1 VSDLVW
7 CQRLHSLQIATLS
20 TRTLTKTDPLK
31 QTKMALWGQGDPRWI
46 VEERPDSTNVNNWHW
61 TERDATTWSK
71 SKLKELFLTLKEDTD
86 EGSWKIDEVKSVTGE
101 ATINNRKGKLIYFY
115 EWELT
120 LNYKGTIAG
129 SELEHK
135 GTITIPNLSDENDAD
150 DIDVQVIAKGDAKNA
165 EKLKAMVRKNGI
177 RMCKEMCEK
186 YVADLKVEY
195 SKGMVLQT
203 KDAQKNGDKKNGVV
217 EKKGDIYS
225 RDIQNLSI
233 QEQKKNENNN
243 TSSGKEIKQSKE
255 FQNMPAN
262 ELYATLTQD
271 DRLCAFT
278 RSQCISNP
286 VPGGEFSLLNG
297 NITGKYTELVQDE
310 KIVQTWRFKEWPPNV
325 YSTVTMDLQQKS
337 SGTKLKLT
345 QTGIPEVDVVRTEKG
360 WKMHFWEP
368 IQQVFGF
375 GRPVL

>member
-1 VSDLVW
+1 
-7 CQRLHSLQIATLS
+7 
-20 TRTLTKTDPLK
+20 
-31 QTKMALWGQGDPRWI
+31 MALWGKGDPRWI

-71 SKLKELFLTLKEDTD
+71 SKLKELFLSLKEETD

-120 LNYKGTIAG
+120 LNYKGTLPG

-165 EKLKAMVRKNGI
+165 EKLKTMVRKNGI
-177 RMCKEMCEK
+177 KMCQDMCGK

-195 SKGMVLQT
+195 SKGMVLET
-203 KDAQKNGDKKNGVV
+203 KENGKKNGVINNN
-217 EKKGDIYS
+217 KKGDIYS

-233 QEQKKNENNN
+233 QENGDKKDNNKKNT
-243 TSSGKEIKQSKE
+243 TSSGKEIKLSEE

-262 ELYATLTQD
+262 ELFATLTQD
-271 DRLCAFT
+271 ARLCAFT
-278 RSQCISNP
+278 RSQCISKP
-286 VPGGEFSLLNG
+286 APGGEFSLLNG
-297 NITGKYTELVQDE
+297 NITGTYIELVPDE
-310 KIVQTWRFKEWPPNV
+310 KIVQTWRFKEWPSDV
-325 YSTVTMDLQQKS
+325 YSTVTIDLQQKS

-345 QTGIPEVDVVRTEKG
+345 QTGVPEVDVGRTEKG
-360 WKMHFWEP
+360 WKMHFFEP
-368 IQQVFGF
+368 IHQVFGF